1 MSIDFNAFTPWMSL
15 AGGAIG
21 AGHAKAAAFA
31 VATPMGMPAVERIGR
46 SRARRAMAS
55 DATGPTC

>member
-15 AGGAIG
+15 GGGAIG
-21 AGHAKAAAFA
+21 AGYAKPAAFA
-31 VATPMGMPAVERIGR
+31 VAVLMGTLALDRIERI
-46 SRARRAMAS
+46 RARRATAS

>member
-1 MSIDFNAFTPWMSL
+1 MSIDFNAFTPWMAL
-15 AGGAIG
+15 AAGAIG
-21 AGHAKAAAFA
+21 AGYAKVAAFA
-31 VATPMGMPAVERIGR
+31 VALLIGMLAFDRIER